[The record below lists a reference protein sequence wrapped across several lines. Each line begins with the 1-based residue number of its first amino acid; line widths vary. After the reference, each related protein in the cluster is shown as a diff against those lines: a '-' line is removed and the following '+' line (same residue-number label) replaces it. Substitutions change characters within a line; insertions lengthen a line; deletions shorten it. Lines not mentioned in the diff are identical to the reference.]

1 MTSDLEKNKKEGSQL
16 PPNKTGITS
25 VSLENEM
32 RKSYL
37 DYAMSVIVARS
48 VPDIRDGLKPV
59 HRRILYSMNESNYVF
74 NKPYRKSARIVGD
87 VMGKY
92 HPHGDSAIYDAMVRM
107 AQNFSMRLE
116 LIDGQGNFGSM
127 DGDPPAAMRY
137 TEARLAKIAN
147 YLVDDLDK
155 ETVDFNPNYDETA
168 HEPVV
173 LPAKFPNILIN
184 GAVGIA
190 VGMATSIPPHNLK
203 EVIDAT
209 IALIENNELS
219 ISDLNNIIKGPD
231 FPTGGIILNKE
242 GIRNTYETGRG
253 SCIIRSK
260 TSFEDINKDKKA
272 IIIHEIPFQV
282 NKSRLLEKIAETVN
296 NKTIEGISDIRDES
310 DRKGVRIVIELKR
323 DVEHEII
330 LNKLFKFTPL
340 QSTFSSNILAL
351 NDGKP
356 EQLNLKQILNAFIVF
371 RKKIITKRTIFNL
384 NQSRKKAHI
393 LIGFV
398 ISNINLDKILNL
410 IRKSKNTSEA
420 KNSLMNEK
428 WELSDDIIKIVKL
441 IETNEE
447 NFVNSKYSLSEE
459 QSKAIL
465 ELRLHRLTSLE
476 REQIKTDL
484 NKVIKE
490 INEYLEILNSDEILF
505 KKMKEEMNIIK
516 EEFSTE
522 RKSII
527 LDNQPEENYDEIKY
541 IQKEDIVI
549 TLSHRGYI
557 KRVPLKN
564 YKSQKRGGKGRTG
577 MSTRDNDFVTQI
589 FVGSTHTKLLI
600 FSSFGKVYSLN
611 SYDIP
616 EGSLQSRGKP
626 IINILP
632 IKNDEIISA
641 VVPLPINEDEW
652 NKLYIIFATSFGM
665 IRKNKLIDVAKSGQQ
680 SLRESG
686 KTAIK
691 LNKNDKLIGVHLCKD
706 DEDTF
711 LSTTDGK
718 CLRFPIAKIRLHQG
732 LMSKGVRGI
741 KLKDK
746 NKVISMCTLIH
757 SKIDISIRKE
767 FLKYSSGMRKNTK
780 TNGENSNFIEL
791 RKQEEFIFSITSKGI
806 GKRSSAYEYRIANRG
821 GYGITGIVKTN
832 KSGDVINSFPVE
844 NDDEIILVTNGGKI
858 IRIPVKDVRIA
869 GRSTKGVSI
878 FKIPDAEEIVSVTK
892 VKILDYE

>member
-1 MTSDLEKNKKEGSQL
+1 LKSDIEKNKKEDNQI

-92 HPHGDSAIYDAMVRM
+92 HPHGDAAIYDAMVRM
-107 AQNFSMRLE
+107 AQDFSMRLE

-155 ETVDFNPNYDETA
+155 ETVDFNANYDETA
-168 HEPVV
+168 FEPVV
-173 LPAKFPNILIN
+173 LPAKYPNILIN

-190 VGMATSIPPHNLK
+190 VGMATSIPPHNLR

-209 IALIENNELS
+209 IALIENNNLS
-219 ISDLNNIIKGPD
+219 VSDLNKIIKGPD

-242 GIRNTYETGRG
+242 GIKSTYETGRG
-253 SCIIRSK
+253 SCTIRSK

-296 NKTIEGISDIRDES
+296 NKIIEGVSDIRDES

-384 NQSRKKAHI
+384 NQSRKKAHV

-398 ISNINLDKILNL
+398 ISNLNLDKILNL

-420 KNSLMNEK
+420 KKALMNEK
-428 WELSDDIIKIVKL
+428 WRLGEDIIELVKL
-441 IETNEE
+441 IENNEE
-447 NFVNSKYSLSEE
+447 NLVSSKYSLSEE

-476 REQIKTDL
+476 REEIKTDL

-490 INEYLEILNSDEILF
+490 INNYLEILNSDEILF

-527 LDNQPEENYDEIKY
+527 LENQPDENYDEIKY

-577 MSTRDNDFVTQI
+577 MATRDNDFVSQI
-589 FVGSTHTKLLI
+589 FVVSTHTKLLI

-632 IKNDEIISA
+632 IKNDEIVSA
-641 VVPLPINEDEW
+641 VVPLPINEEEW
-652 NKLYIIFATSFGM
+652 NKLYIMFATSFGM

-691 LNKNDKLIGVHLCKD
+691 LNKDDKLIGVNLCRD
-706 DEDTF
+706 VEDTF

-732 LMSKGVRGI
+732 LMSKGVKGI

-767 FLKYSSGMRKNTK
+767 FLKYSSGMRKDNK
-780 TNGENSNFIEL
+780 TNGENSDFIEL

-821 GYGITGIVKTN
+821 GYGITGIIKTN

-878 FKIPDAEEIVSVTK
+878 FKIPDTEEIVSVTK
-892 VKILDYE
+892 VKLLDYE